1 MTEIKIWSDKEIK
14 LYDQPPIFNS
24 IQRKKFLTLPVKL
37 KKRVS
42 TFYTDVN
49 KVGFHLMYGYFKA
62 RRRFFLP
69 PRFADSDI
77 QFICKRLQ
85 INFDNL
91 DLADYNRKTY
101 NRHRKIIL
109 EYFGYDSFK
118 IRTHHPLITELIEK
132 PLWSFDR
139 AALILGSI
147 LEWLEFRHIE
157 LPSYYMLQTILTIAI
172 RKRNRVLHQKLN
184 KLLLDHHR
192 NAMNPLLLKVNT
204 EVNQSIYVFMSLKKL
219 IRKDNAKSVRSNI
232 EKHRLMWQI
241 YERTSSL
248 LPELNL
254 NEAAIRYFGELVI
267 KYKSNQLIR
276 RSKSDRYLLLL
287 GFTAFQIRQF
297 EDQLVDIFLSA
308 CRSAINTAYNNHK
321 EHLFLTRQERGRRMK
336 KAVAM
341 AQSKHNLLNDIRLI
355 IWQPEE
361 TLPPMDK
368 VNQIQD
374 LLPILEEEKD
384 EDQEALDLLQQQHTK
399 EELNALYDFQEAASR
414 SVQHQVSPI
423 IKALH
428 FNPKT
433 STASLIEAIQYFK
446 EKDGKITK
454 SAPTDFLEAEQKTGL
469 VDDKG
474 KFRISIYK
482 MFLFEAIFIGIKSG
496 RLNLKYS
503 YRYKA
508 YDEYLIPMDT
518 WKKRKTEL
526 LEEAK
531 LSKVKNWKTVFNKLK
546 TRLDKHYNDTNQRI
560 LKGENSYFSLR
571 ADGKPHV
578 KTPKV
583 EDSQRDKA
591 LGIFPNEKVIPLSEV
606 LATVNNITH
615 YLKELKHYQPYY
627 RKQRPANNVFFANIM
642 AYGCNLGVEKMAKV
656 ARSITTTELENTA
669 NWYFDLD
676 NIRKATDTINNFMD
690 KLELPNLFRKKKG
703 ELHTSSD
710 GQKIGVAADWT
721 IDAHYSFKYFGR
733 GKGVTSYAFIDERF
747 IPFYSTVINTTERE
761 AIYVVDGLLHNERI
775 RSTMHSTDTHGY
787 SEAVF
792 GLMDLLDF
800 GFAPRIA
807 RLHKQQLYSFKKR
820 ATYLEKVYQVLPSGY
835 INTHLIAENWDAILR
850 LVVSVQLKHCTASQ
864 IFKRLNSYSRQ
875 HPVYQALKEY
885 GKIIK
890 SVYLLRFIDS
900 LELRQAIQKQL
911 NVIELANRFSSA
923 VSVANGG
930 EMIFSTHREQLISDA
945 CKNLIKS
952 AITCWNYLFLT
963 RHIQQINSVKEKLE
977 LIEHIKAGTA
987 IAWRHIYFNGLF
999 DFSDEYLMDS
1009 FNLLDSQNYD
1019 LNLEE

>member
-172 RKRNRVLHQKLN
+172 RKRNRILHQKLDT
-184 KLLLDHHR
+184 LLLDHHR
-192 NAMNPLLLKVNT
+192 TAMSPLLLKVNT

-474 KFRISIYK
+474 KFRISLYK

-930 EMIFSTHREQLISDA
+930 EMIFSTHREQLILDA

>member
-1 MTEIKIWSDKEIK
+1 MTEIKIWSNKEIK

-42 TFYTDVN
+42 TFYTTVN
-49 KVGFHLMYGYFKA
+49 KVGFYLMYGYFKA
-62 RRRFFLP
+62 RSRFFLP
-69 PRFADSDI
+69 THFTDSDI

-85 INFDNL
+85 INSDDL
-91 DLADYNRKTY
+91 DLLDYNRKTY

-109 EYFGYDSFK
+109 EYFGYAPFK
-118 IRTHHPLITELIEK
+118 IQTHHPLITELIEK

-139 AALILGSI
+139 AALILGYI

-172 RKRNRVLHQKLN
+172 RKRNRVLHQKLET
-184 KLLLDHHR
+184 LLLDNHR
-192 NAMNPLLLKVNT
+192 TAMDPLLLKINT

-232 EKHRLMWQI
+232 EKHKLIWQI

-248 LPELNL
+248 LPKLNL

-267 KYKSNQLIR
+267 KYKSNQLVR
-276 RSKSDRYLLLL
+276 RSKADKYLLLL

-321 EHLFLTRQERGRRMK
+321 EHLFLTRQERGKRMK

-341 AQSKHNLLNDIRLI
+341 AQSKHDLLNDIRFI

-361 TLPPMDK
+361 TLLPMDK
-368 VNQIQD
+368 VNHIQE

-399 EELNALYDFQEAASR
+399 EELNALYNFQEVASR

-433 STASLIEAIQYFK
+433 STANLIEAIQYFK

-454 SAPTDFLEAEQKTGL
+454 SAPTDFLEAEQKNGL

-474 KFRISIYK
+474 KFRISLYK

-508 YDEYLIPMDT
+508 YDEYLIPLDT

-526 LEEAK
+526 LEESK

-546 TRLDKHYNDTNQRI
+546 TRLEKHYNDTNQRI
-560 LKGENSYFSLR
+560 LKDENNYFSLR
-571 ADGKPHV
+571 ADSRPHV

-606 LATVNNITH
+606 LATVNNVTH
-615 YLKELKHYQPYY
+615 YLKDLKHYQSHY

-733 GKGVTSYAFIDERF
+733 GKGVTSYSFIDERF

-761 AIYVVDGLLHNERI
+761 AIYVIDGLLHNERI

-820 ATYLEKVYQVLPSGY
+820 AIYLEKGYQVLPSGY
-835 INTHLIAENWDAILR
+835 INTDLIAENWDAILR
-850 LVVSVQLKHCTASQ
+850 LTASIQLKYCTASQ

-875 HPVYQALKEY
+875 HPVYQALKDY

-890 SVYLLRFIDS
+890 TVYLLRFIDS

-930 EMIFSTHREQLISDA
+930 EMIFATHREQLISDA

-963 RHIQQINSVKEKLE
+963 RHIQQINNVKEKLE

-1009 FNLLDSQNYD
+1009 FNLLSSQNYD